1 MRIAVLSD
9 VHGNKHAL
17 TAALAGAER
26 QGADTLWCLGDMVG
40 YGADPGVCAET
51 CLALS
56 ERCIAGN
63 HDLGL
68 VGRVGLDQF
77 SAYAVAG
84 LEHARSCVPAEL
96 AERIGQLE
104 PAALEGGGAL
114 VHGSPRDPIWE
125 YIVSP
130 SQAAAALAG
139 IDTAL
144 ILHGHT
150 HVPAAWR
157 SDGNDAV
164 EGGHWRGEATLSLED
179 GPWLVNPG
187 AVGQPRDRDPRA
199 AWALLDLH
207 AGTVRLFREEYD
219 ISSAQEAIL
228 AADLPPDL
236 AARLESGW

>member
-1 MRIAVLSD
+1 
-9 VHGNKHAL
+9 
-17 TAALAGAER
+17 
-26 QGADTLWCLGDMVG
+26 MVG

-51 CLALS
+51 CLDLS

-68 VGRVGLDQF
+68 VGSVDLAQF
-77 SAYAVAG
+77 SGFAAAG
-84 LEHARSCVPAEL
+84 LGHARSQVPARL
-96 AERIGQLE
+96 TERIGQLE
-104 PAALEGGGAL
+104 PADLEGGASL

-130 SQAAAALAG
+130 SQAAAALEAS
-139 IDTAL
+139 DAAL

-157 SDGNDAV
+157 SNGNGGV
-164 EGGHWRGEATLSLED
+164 EGGHWRGEATLDLLD

-207 AGTVRLFREEYD
+207 TGTVRLFREEYD
-219 ISSAQEAIL
+219 VAAAQQAIL
-228 AADLPPDL
+228 DADLPPDL
-236 AARLESGW
+236 AVRLESGW